1 MLAPT
6 PPASAL
12 EQPIG
17 DAFATVETTPVANS
31 GDAAD
36 DMAIWRNPL
45 DPAASLV
52 IGNDKLG
59 ALETYDLSG
68 SLVQRF
74 DGGFYG
80 NVDTRTAIQ
89 TGRGP
94 VDVAVTYRLG
104 IRIYGIDPTTRQLSN
119 ITDST
124 SGSIASPI
132 GGEGIC
138 LYKSGAT
145 GSLYVFMN
153 TRDGRIAQ
161 MRLADADGDGLIEG
175 TVVRQWDVGEEV
187 EGCVADDDLGNL
199 YISEE
204 DVAIWKYGA
213 EPTASTSTTARVAV
227 DRPIA
232 AGGHFRPD
240 AEGLTIV
247 YLPGGGGYLIASSQA
262 GSNTLNSYLVY
273 DRLGS
278 QRLHPGV
285 PGDRRAADRWVWMD
299 GRDRCA
305 RNQPRAKLPSRH
317 LHMSGQRQLL
327 PGTAGNQNFKFV
339 PLERVVGLG
348 LVDPPP
354 PPGTVVMVVANP
366 SSLIAGEVAVRNRL
380 TNDGFSVTVIDDNLV
395 TRRRRERDRVR
406 LRVLDHRREH
416 TPGQAA

>member
-1 MLAPT
+1 MGRGRFDHDERAEAPRDPGRSGDRPQGYALRCWLSSCSEHPCLPLRLARPRSSNRSET
-6 PPASAL
+6 HSRRSRPA
-12 EQPIG
+12 
-17 DAFATVETTPVANS
+17 PVANS

-36 DMAIWRNPL
+36 DIAIWRNPL

-80 NVDTRTAIQ
+80 NVDTRTGIQ

-213 EPTASTSTTARVAV
+213 EPTAPTSPDARMAV

-232 AGGHFRPD
+232 AGG
-240 AEGLTIV
+240 I
-247 YLPGGGGYLIASSQA
+247 S
-262 GSNTLNSYLVY
+262 
-273 DRLGS
+273 
-278 QRLHPGV
+278 V
-285 PGDRRAADRWVWMD
+285 PTRRASRS
-299 GRDRCA
+299 CTC
-305 RNQPRAKLPSRH
+305 RA
-317 LHMSGQRQLL
+317 G
-327 PGTAGNQNFKFV
+327 
-339 PLERVVGLG
+339 
-348 LVDPPP
+348 
-354 PPGTVVMVVANP
+354 
-366 SSLIAGEVAVRNRL
+366 
-380 TNDGFSVTVIDDNLV
+380 
-395 TRRRRERDRVR
+395 
-406 LRVLDHRREH
+406 
-416 TPGQAA
+416 AAI